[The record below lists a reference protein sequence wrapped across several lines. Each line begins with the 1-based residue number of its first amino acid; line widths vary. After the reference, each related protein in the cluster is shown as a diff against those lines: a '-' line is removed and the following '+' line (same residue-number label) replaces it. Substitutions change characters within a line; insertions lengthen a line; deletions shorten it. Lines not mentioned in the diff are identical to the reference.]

1 MKSNPIATPTQH
13 ALERRALE
21 LLREPRIEA
30 ARAELHDEWLRMAK
44 PSQDQRRCF
53 ESSFEEVMFC
63 ATVWSLVQDAERPE
77 IATITRLAHR
87 VGDTA
92 IPGSRYGVDN
102 PDSVYRVIPIDGAE
116 RYVIRGRVAER
127 RLTENHFTLWDAAMN
142 TVDTLSGNDLVLGE
156 DRRFEITV
164 DADPAN
170 GRPNHIRS
178 SPAAREFF
186 IRDVLLDWA
195 RDEPNELSI
204 ERLGDVPRMP
214 ARSDAEQIEATLA
227 LMRAWVENSLRWN
240 RQALDESPNSLS
252 FTIDRETDGALRNQ
266 LYVMGYFDLADD
278 EAMILDVHTGG
289 ARYFIAPIT
298 NLWGTSNEIVHRTS
312 CLNSHQ
318 SAANPDGTLS
328 YVVSLEDPGVHNW
341 LDPCDMR
348 DGFLTLRWAEFPGG
362 TPSAQVRVESRVVPH
377 GRLREELPRTTRWVT
392 PEERRAQLAERAR
405 SYAWRLQDH

>member
-1 MKSNPIATPTQH
+1 LRSNPIATPTQH
-13 ALERRALE
+13 AVERRALE
-21 LLREPRIEA
+21 LLRQPRIEA
-30 ARAELHDEWLRMAK
+30 VRTELHDEWLRIAK
-44 PSQDQRRCF
+44 PSHDQLGCF

-77 IATITRLAHR
+77 IVTITRIAHR
-87 VGDTA
+87 IGDTP

-102 PDSVYRVIPIDGAE
+102 PDSAYRVIPIDGEE
-116 RYVIRGRVAER
+116 RYVIRGRVPER

-186 IRDVLLDWA
+186 IRDVLLDWE

-204 ERLGDVPRMP
+204 ERLGDAPKRP
-214 ARSDAEQIEATLA
+214 ARSDAEQIEATIA

-240 RQALDESPNSLS
+240 RQALDEPPNSLS

-318 SAANPDGTLS
+318 SDANPDGTLS
-328 YVVSLEDPGVHNW
+328 PH
-341 LDPCDMR
+341 PR
-348 DGFLTLRWAEFPGG
+348 
-362 TPSAQVRVESRVVPH
+362 SASRVASCRAPDCRRSCLL
-377 GRLREELPRTTRWVT
+377 RL
-392 PEERRAQLAERAR
+392 AG
-405 SYAWRLQDH
+405 